1 LISICKVKFHEARLR
16 MKLNIL
22 WLNNAIERVFDKY
35 RFNVLSLNLVEW
47 IMYTNLLIISVLALA
62 AGVLLA
68 IDTIV
73 LVSGISGIMFCLSI
87 IIEGFGTGD
96 LI

>member
-1 LISICKVKFHEARLR
+1 
-16 MKLNIL
+16 
-22 WLNNAIERVFDKY
+22 
-35 RFNVLSLNLVEW
+35 
-47 IMYTNLLIISVLALA
+47 MYTNLLIVSVLALA
-62 AGVLLA
+62 TGVFLA
-68 IDTIV
+68 LDTIV

>member
-1 LISICKVKFHEARLR
+1 

-22 WLNNAIERVFDKY
+22 WLDRAIEKFFDSY
-35 RFNVLSLNLVEW
+35 RFNFSSLTLVEW
-47 IMYTNLLIISVLALA
+47 SMYTNLLIISVLALA
-62 AGVLLA
+62 TGVFLA

>member
-1 LISICKVKFHEARLR
+1 

-22 WLNNAIERVFDKY
+22 WLDKAMERFFDKY
-35 RFNVLSLNLVEW
+35 RLNVLSLKLVEW
-47 IMYTNLLIISVLALA
+47 SMYTNLLVISVLALA
-62 AGVLLA
+62 TGVFLA

>member
-1 LISICKVKFHEARLR
+1 
-16 MKLNIL
+16 MKTESFFGNI
-22 WLNNAIERVFDKY
+22 
-35 RFNVLSLNLVEW
+35 RFYSLSLVLVEW
-47 IMYTNLLIISVLALA
+47 IMYTNLLIVSVLALA
-62 AGVLLA
+62 TGVFLA
-68 IDTIV
+68 LDTIV

>member
-1 LISICKVKFHEARLR
+1 
-16 MKLNIL
+16 MKTESFFGNI
-22 WLNNAIERVFDKY
+22 
-35 RFNVLSLNLVEW
+35 RFYSLSLALVEW
-47 IMYTNLLIISVLALA
+47 IMYTNLLIVSVLALA
-62 AGVLLA
+62 TGVFLA
-68 IDTIV
+68 LDTIV